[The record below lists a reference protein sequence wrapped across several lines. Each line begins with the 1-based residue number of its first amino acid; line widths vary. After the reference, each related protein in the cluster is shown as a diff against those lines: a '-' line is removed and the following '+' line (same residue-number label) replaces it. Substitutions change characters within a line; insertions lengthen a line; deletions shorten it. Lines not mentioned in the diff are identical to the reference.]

1 MHETSRR
8 EKVSDVSDDTED
20 YVRLTTLTIKIES
33 RLLFGNMCTS
43 HVRLSHSLSR
53 ERRKSVKELFN
64 LNDCFNHIMMQS
76 IEYVSTM
83 FIIVQNPC
91 FFLVQINS
99 KKKIFNNTQQKKKD

>member
-33 RLLFGNMCTS
+33 RLLFGNICIS

-53 ERRKSVKELFN
+53 EENR
-64 LNDCFNHIMMQS
+64 
-76 IEYVSTM
+76 
-83 FIIVQNPC
+83 
-91 FFLVQINS
+91 
-99 KKKIFNNTQQKKKD
+99 